1 MLCASISASAYAFNS
16 DGIYYKILSEE
27 DRTVAVT
34 SGNYDYTVNID
45 IPRKVINN
53 SKTYTVTSIEDKAFY
68 FCESLTSVTIP
79 NSVTS
84 IEQEAFSGC
93 RSLTSVTIGNS
104 VTSIGDQAFDF
115 CSSLTSVTIP
125 NSVTSIE
132 YAVFS
137 GCSSLTS
144 VTIPNSV
151 TSIGGSAFTDCS
163 SLKYINVDS
172 ENANFS
178 SIDGVLYNKDA
189 TSLIRCP
196 EAKTS
201 VMIPNSVT
209 SIGGRAFYSCS
220 SLTSVTI
227 PNSVTSI
234 GGSAFTDC
242 SSLKYINVD
251 SENAN
256 FSSIDGVLYNKDAT
270 SLIRCPEAK
279 TSVMI
284 PNSVTSIGGRAFYS
298 CSSLTSVTIPNSVTS
313 IGESAFYYCESLTS
327 ITIPNSVT
335 SIGELAFSYCDIL
348 KTIYM
353 QCEVPIECEPRFSYS
368 VLKESVLY
376 IPTGTK
382 TKYEK
387 VDPWRNFWNIEE
399 MEFSGIDGIEA
410 DEYGAPLISVNNGI
424 LTINGIGSH
433 ESVTVYDMQGR
444 IFYNGTSHTIDKLT
458 PGLYIIKAGSRT
470 IKISI

>member
-104 VTSIGDQAFDF
+104 VTSIGDQAFEF
-115 CSSLTSVTIP
+115 
-125 NSVTSIE
+125 
-132 YAVFS
+132 
-137 GCSSLTS
+137 
-144 VTIPNSV
+144 
-151 TSIGGSAFTDCS
+151 
-163 SLKYINVDS
+163 
-172 ENANFS
+172 
-178 SIDGVLYNKDA
+178 
-189 TSLIRCP
+189 
-196 EAKTS
+196 
-201 VMIPNSVT
+201 
-209 SIGGRAFYSCS
+209 
-220 SLTSVTI
+220 
-227 PNSVTSI
+227 
-234 GGSAFTDC
+234 
-242 SSLKYINVD
+242 
-251 SENAN
+251 
-256 FSSIDGVLYNKDAT
+256 
-270 SLIRCPEAK
+270 
-279 TSVMI
+279 
-284 PNSVTSIGGRAFYS
+284 

>member
-115 CSSLTSVTIP
+115 CSSLTSV
-125 NSVTSIE
+125 
-132 YAVFS
+132 
-137 GCSSLTS
+137 
-144 VTIPNSV
+144 
-151 TSIGGSAFTDCS
+151 
-163 SLKYINVDS
+163 
-172 ENANFS
+172 
-178 SIDGVLYNKDA
+178 
-189 TSLIRCP
+189 
-196 EAKTS
+196 
-201 VMIPNSVT
+201 
-209 SIGGRAFYSCS
+209 
-220 SLTSVTI
+220 
-227 PNSVTSI
+227 
-234 GGSAFTDC
+234 
-242 SSLKYINVD
+242 
-251 SENAN
+251 
-256 FSSIDGVLYNKDAT
+256 
-270 SLIRCPEAK
+270 
-279 TSVMI
+279 
-284 PNSVTSIGGRAFYS
+284 
-298 CSSLTSVTIPNSVTS
+298 
-313 IGESAFYYCESLTS
+313 
-327 ITIPNSVT
+327 TIPNSVT